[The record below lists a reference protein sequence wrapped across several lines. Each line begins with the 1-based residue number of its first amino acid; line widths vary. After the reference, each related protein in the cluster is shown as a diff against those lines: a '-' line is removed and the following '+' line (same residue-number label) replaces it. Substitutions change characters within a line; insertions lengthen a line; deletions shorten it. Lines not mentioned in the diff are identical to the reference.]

1 MLFSSTRKS
10 IIVGVLT
17 AWSAVI
23 LYGYVYVLSRK
34 KADHSLIAPLEI
46 RPAVLPEYVARKSK
60 NGVKSQEHKFNWD
73 AVESTNYVVYIRN
86 LRAVGFPEKLIQGI
100 IQADLDKL
108 YEVTEKALV
117 SADAQNTSKKL
128 RDHLKEILQLRAVR
142 IKKQEAMEELF
153 STYFPRELLR
163 TPTARNYEAFR
174 VAINLLPETKRNGV
188 QTLFE
193 DFWIEEDSEKE
204 GTANP
209 DKELQLYILANNRLR
224 NELKSLLTEEELK
237 KFDLQTEI
245 TAITARERTLAM
257 SPTDVE
263 FEEIFRATREFEID
277 TGRVFGRSR
286 ANKVSP
292 TLMLK
297 AEQKRDEKLQA
308 ALGNDRYHE
317 YLLATTQLGNNLIA
331 FRNRFNLPSEF
342 AHEAF
347 EAIEDATRAVQKSG
361 GPKAEEMLAMQER
374 LRALFPSEDLYNAWQ
389 SVSLEPISLEP

>member
-163 TPTARNYEAFR
+163 TPTARNYEAFELQSTFSR
-174 VAINLLPETKRNGV
+174 KRNGTV
-188 QTLFE
+188 FKRCLRTFGSKRIL
-193 DFWIEEDSEKE
+193 KR
-204 GTANP
+204 
-209 DKELQLYILANNRLR
+209 KELRIPTKNCNYTFLR
-224 NELKSLLTEEELK
+224 TIGCEMNS
-237 KFDLQTEI
+237 
-245 TAITARERTLAM
+245 
-257 SPTDVE
+257 
-263 FEEIFRATREFEID
+263 
-277 TGRVFGRSR
+277 
-286 ANKVSP
+286 
-292 TLMLK
+292 K
-297 AEQKRDEKLQA
+297 A
-308 ALGNDRYHE
+308 
-317 YLLATTQLGNNLIA
+317 
-331 FRNRFNLPSEF
+331 F
-342 AHEAF
+342 
-347 EAIEDATRAVQKSG
+347 
-361 GPKAEEMLAMQER
+361 
-374 LRALFPSEDLYNAWQ
+374 
-389 SVSLEPISLEP
+389 